1 MQSPSIPR
9 CDQGRAFSHCGKRAH
24 QPPVQGNSQH
34 RWWVERHGPGCAPA
48 FQPHSEGHGR
58 EVREGPS
65 GAGDGEPQAMCW
77 RGWCSQLPRA
87 HTRLALGWG
96 ALQHRWDSLSRA
108 ALWSDL
114 SAFLCSCKFN
124 SCGTNEFRNEMRYR
138 VKLNLA
144 IPRWTQLKT
153 LFPSYASSR
162 FHCLLSFSRVCASVW
177 LLWVT

>member
-1 MQSPSIPR
+1 MRLFHSPPDFTVKHRPLDSAMQCPSIPR
-9 CDQGRAFSHCGKRAH
+9 CDQGRAFPHCGKRAH

-34 RWWVERHGPGCAPA
+34 RWRVERHSPGCAPA

-65 GAGDGEPQAMCW
+65 RAGDGKPQAMCW

-96 ALQHRWDSLSRA
+96 ALQHRWGSLSRA

-114 SAFLCSCKFN
+114 PAFLCSCKFN
-124 SCGTNEFRNEMRYR
+124 SCGTKWISEWNE
-138 VKLNLA
+138 
-144 IPRWTQLKT
+144 I
-153 LFPSYASSR
+153 SSR
-162 FHCLLSFSRVCASVW
+162 TELSNSPLNSAKNPFPLLCK
-177 LLWVT
+177 